1 MVEVFTHIG
10 SAPDARDDIAP
21 LEVYLARV
29 EDGSAARV
37 RLLWS
42 DPDIVSDLSPEHAR
56 RLAVLL
62 CQAADRADG
71 HPTVVRDVSR
81 DAIDQRGEPLGPP
94 QRHSDSLEWISKGGL
109 P

>member
-1 MVEVFTHIG
+1 VVVEVHTHIG
-10 SAPDARDDIAP
+10 TVDALGIF
-21 LEVYLARV
+21 LARYEGAAPSV
-29 EDGSAARV
+29 VVQADGHLWAAN
-37 RLLWS
+37 LQPA
-42 DPDIVSDLSPEHAR
+42 DAR

-71 HPTVVRDVSR
+71 YPTVVRDVSR